1 MSSSEPAERG
11 IPGDDNATPHDTEFD
26 DLLAVA
32 REIAER
38 AYTPYSHFRVG
49 AAGLTED
56 GRLVRGCNVEN
67 AGYGVTLCAEC
78 GMISELIAGGGGRLR
93 RFVCVGG
100 DEQLRREERGVVM
113 PCGRC
118 RQLLSEHAA
127 PDLVIL
133 TPEGTRG
140 MDAVLPQAFGPADL
154 QP

>member
-1 MSSSEPAERG
+1 MSTSASLPPRARAAEAEP
-11 IPGDDNATPHDTEFD
+11 EFAP
-26 DLLAVA
+26 LLAAA

-38 AYTPYSHFRVG
+38 AYTPYSRFRVG

-78 GMISELIAGGGGRLR
+78 GMISELIAGGGGKLR

-100 DEQLRREERGVVM
+100 DEQLGREERAVVM

-127 PDLVIL
+127 PDLVVL
-133 TPEGTRG
+133 THEGPRS

-154 QP
+154 RP

>member
-1 MSSSEPAERG
+1 MSTPADFE
-11 IPGDDNATPHDTEFD
+11 T
-26 DLLAVA
+26 LLAAA

-38 AYTPYSHFRVG
+38 AYAPYSHFRVG
-49 AAGLTED
+49 AAALTTD

-78 GMISELIAGGGGRLR
+78 GLISELVAGGGGELA

-100 DEQLRREERGVVM
+100 AEHLVREEREVVM

-127 PDLVIL
+127 DDLVVL
-133 TPEGTRG
+133 TPEGPLG

-154 QP
+154 RP

>member
-1 MSSSEPAERG
+1 ME
-11 IPGDDNATPHDTEFD
+11 TTEFAE
-26 DLLAVA
+26 LLASA

-49 AAGLTED
+49 AAALTTD

-78 GMISELIAGGGGRLR
+78 GLISELVAGGGGRLA

-100 DEQLRREERGVVM
+100 DEHLARDERQVVM

-127 PDLVIL
+127 PELVVL
-133 TPEGTRG
+133 TPEGPRS
-140 MDAVLPQAFGPADL
+140 MEQVLPQAFGPAA
-154 QP
+154 PPP

>member
-1 MSSSEPAERG
+1 MSTSENTPQGLPA
-11 IPGDDNATPHDTEFD
+11 TEFD
-26 DLLAVA
+26 ELLAAA

-38 AYTPYSHFRVG
+38 AYTPYSRFRVG
-49 AAGLTED
+49 AAALTED

-78 GMISELIAGGGGRLR
+78 GLISELIAGGGGRLS

-100 DEQLRREERGVVM
+100 DERKDRDERHVVM

-127 PDLVIL
+127 PDLVLL
-133 TPEGTRG
+133 TPGGPRG

-154 QP
+154 RS

>member
-1 MSSSEPAERG
+1 MSTSETVRG
-11 IPGDDNATPHDTEFD
+11 EMPETEFD

-38 AYTPYSHFRVG
+38 AYAPYSRYRVG

-78 GMISELIAGGGGRLR
+78 GLISELIAGGGGRLH

-100 DEQLRREERGVVM
+100 DERVSHDDRAVVM

-118 RQLLSEHAA
+118 RQLLSEHAGT
-127 PDLVIL
+127 DLVIL
-133 TPEGTRG
+133 TPEGPRT
-140 MDAVLPQAFGPADL
+140 MAEVLPQAFGPADL
-154 QP
+154 HR